1 MKKSIA
7 IDMDNVIADVAR
19 HYLAMYEKETGEK
32 VPESKLIGIP
42 ELEALPDKTAIL
54 RYLHT
59 PGFFRT
65 VPLMAGAQ
73 EALRKLQEHYELY
86 IVSAAME
93 FPLSL
98 SEKKEWLTEH
108 FPFIHWRNIVFCGDK
123 SIIGTHYMIDDHV
136 KNLST
141 FKGKPFLFT
150 AGHNVHIQDYP
161 RLNNWEEA
169 VKILLS
175 EK

>member
-7 IDMDNVIADVAR
+7 IDMDNVIADVAK
-19 HYLAMYEKETGEK
+19 HYLALYEKETGIRI
-32 VPESKLIGIP
+32 PESSLHGVP
-42 ELEALPDKTAIL
+42 ELEVLPDKTAIT

-65 VPLMAGAQ
+65 VPLMPGAQ
-73 EALRKLQEHYELY
+73 EALKALQEHFEVY

-108 FPFIHWRNIVFCGDK
+108 FPFISWRNIVFCGDK
-123 SIIGTHYMIDDHV
+123 SIIGTDFLIDDLL
-136 KNLST
+136 KNLDY
-141 FKGKPFLFT
+141 FKGKSFIFT
-150 AGHNVHIQDYP
+150 AGHNIHVTKYP
-161 RLNNWEEA
+161 RIDHWKEA
-169 VKILLS
+169 IDILRK
-175 EK
+175 EQ